1 MDNSESDT
9 ASEAGDSEEEMDTFE
24 APVVNGLKMM
34 GLVETLALSN
44 VQPAAKKKW
53 GPVIAPRPSTR
64 VHNRQNI
71 MDKAV
76 AYKMKKNLEIPT
88 TSKSKSFTTDSSS
101 TLEAYASVVDINIG
115 DIDKEKNQIIND
127 IIRDETEKCL
137 FICFTKS

>member
-44 VQPAAKKKW
+44 VQPTAKNKW
-53 GPVIAPRPSTR
+53 GPVIAPSTR

-71 MDKAV
+71 MEKAD

-88 TSKSKSFTTDSSS
+88 TFKSKSFTTDSSS
-101 TLEAYASVVDINIG
+101 TLEAYASTVDINIG
-115 DIDKEKNQIIND
+115 DNDKEKNQIIND